1 MSGGIIIQRRAA
13 IKTAVNDPSIYG
25 SLSQACRDR
34 IDDINAKTLDQWS
47 EDEESFMASMP
58 TVAVHC

>member
-13 IKTAVNDPSIYG
+13 IKTVVTDPSIYDG
-25 SLSQACRDR
+25 LSSACKDR
-34 IDDINAKTLDQWS
+34 IDLICTKGLADWTD
-47 EDEESFMASMP
+47 DEESFMASMP